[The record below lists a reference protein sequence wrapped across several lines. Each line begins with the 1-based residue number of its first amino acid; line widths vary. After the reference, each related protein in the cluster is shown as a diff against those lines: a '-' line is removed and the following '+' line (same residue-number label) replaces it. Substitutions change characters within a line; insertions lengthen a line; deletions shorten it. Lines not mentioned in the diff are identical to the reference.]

1 MSKTVPYLTLTEV
14 LERLNSIKQKEDTG
28 AVGFVIQSEKR
39 GEYCYCKLVL
49 DKASAGSVYKGVSRG
64 GQPVV
69 VAMRTK
75 KPDPLLT
82 VDQALAQVQEF
93 IDQVGGDVPF
103 LARWADYHE
112 FQLCD
117 IWPSRA
123 GASNVLKS
131 ASRGG
136 QRVAN
141 VAFFAPDK

>member
-14 LERLNSIKQKEDTG
+14 QERLNAIKQKEQSG
-28 AVGFVIQSEKR
+28 EVAFVIQGDKR
-39 GEYCYCKLVL
+39 GEYCHCKLVL

-64 GQPVV
+64 GQPVI
-69 VAMRTK
+69 VAVRTK
-75 KPDPLLT
+75 KPDLPLT
-82 VDQALAQVQEF
+82 IDKALVQVQEF
-93 IDQVGGDVPF
+93 IDQVGGGVPF
-103 LARWADYHE
+103 LAKRGEYNE

-117 IWPSRA
+117 IWPSLA

-141 VAFFAPDK
+141 VAFYTPDK

>member
-1 MSKTVPYLTLTEV
+1 MSKIVPYLTITEALGILTV
-14 LERLNSIKQKEDTG
+14 MKQKEESG
-28 AVGFVIQSEKR
+28 SVPFVIQSTKN
-39 GEYCYCKLVL
+39 GYFCHCKLVL
-49 DKASAGSVYKGVSRG
+49 EKASANSVYKGVSRG

-69 VAMRTK
+69 VAIRTA

-82 VDQALAQVQEF
+82 IDEVRAQLQCF
-93 IDQVGGDVPF
+93 IDQFGGDIPF
-103 LARWADYHE
+103 LAKYGDFGE

-117 IWPSRA
+117 IWPNIA

-141 VAFFAPDK
+141 VVFYTPDK